1 MDSDARKW
9 LAKKAAGF
17 LSRIGIEAGQAVLDF
32 GCGEGNYAKA
42 TARVVGSR
50 GKVFALD
57 TDRKALN
64 KLKRRAREEK
74 LGNIEC
80 LHVSED
86 DGIPLPACSVDIVL
100 LYDVLHGGY
109 FPEPGQRDRVLR
121 NIHKVL
127 KPGGL
132 LSLYPTHMKSYAMT
146 CDQIVGEVMD
156 VGFRL
161 EGRSRRRLVHDDK
174 VTRGRVF
181 TFTKN
186 AQ

>member
-1 MDSDARKW
+1 MDSDAHKW
-9 LAKKAAGF
+9 VSEKATGF
-17 LSRIGIEAGQAVLDF
+17 LARIGIKKGQTVLDF
-32 GCGEGNYAKA
+32 GCDEGNYAKA

-64 KLKRRAREEK
+64 KLKRGAREEK

-86 DGIPLPACSVDIVL
+86 DDIPLPARSVDVVL

-109 FPEPGQRDRVLR
+109 FPEPDRRNRVLR

-132 LSLYPTHMKSYAMT
+132 LSLYPTHLKSYAMT
-146 CDQIVGEVMD
+146 FDQIVGEVVD

-161 EGRSRRRLVHDDK
+161 EGEARRRLVHDDK